1 MLTQSQADLII
12 PEEVFALVQQKLLT
26 ERPIPGFKKVVLS
39 LHDILSGD
47 FFTEY
52 IKKGETQTQT
62 SPTLTTSI

>member
-26 ERPIPGFKKVVLS
+26 ERPTAEFKKVVLS

-47 FFTEY
+47 FLTEY
-52 IKKGETQTQT
+52 IKKGEAQTQRL
-62 SPTLTTSI
+62 PTLTTSI